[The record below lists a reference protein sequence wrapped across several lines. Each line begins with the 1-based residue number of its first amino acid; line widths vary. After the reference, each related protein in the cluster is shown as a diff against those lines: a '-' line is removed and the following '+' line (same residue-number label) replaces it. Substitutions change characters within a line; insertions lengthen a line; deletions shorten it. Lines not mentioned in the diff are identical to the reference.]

1 MRVDA
6 FCTYKKKMKRVVFL
20 MVFLFVAN
28 MLQAQKPILSIQ
40 FNGLKKTKKTYL
52 QKFINLKEGVI
63 FNKQRLA
70 NDVQA
75 LRNLNLFL
83 NVKVHVTDSL
93 EGVNI
98 DYQLDEA
105 LSILPII
112 NFGGI
117 KDNFWFQLGVTELN
131 WHGKGKE
138 IGGYYRYDE
147 KHSFQIFQKTPYINS
162 SKWGYGVSLSKFSS
176 VEPIFIKGEAVDYN
190 FDNYTIE
197 VLPSYEFI
205 YGNDIQFGFAL
216 LGEKYEPI
224 VAENSPLKPFSKKKV
239 IFKVVHNLNKI
250 DYLYQYLNGF
260 SNQIFAE
267 TALTFNSD
275 EFFWKITNEFKFF
288 KRVGGKGNIATR
300 ARLGI
305 ATSNGSPFAPFV
317 LDSYINIRGVG
328 NKVARG
334 SGELVLN
341 LEYRQ
346 TLFDNEVCAIQGVA
360 FSDIGSWRGIGESFN
375 SLFGKEGLK
384 VFSGIGT
391 RFYSKKIYNLILR
404 IDYAVNLENKT
415 ERGFVFGVQQ
425 YF

>member
-1 MRVDA
+1 
-6 FCTYKKKMKRVVFL
+6 MKRGVFL
-20 MVFLFVAN
+20 LSLLFVAN
-28 MLQAQKPILSIQ
+28 MLHGQKPIVDVNFS
-40 FNGLKKTKKTYL
+40 GLKKTNETYL
-52 QKFINLKEGVI
+52 RKFIHQKEEII
-63 FNKQRLA
+63 FNDKQLES
-70 NDVQA
+70 DVQA

-83 NVKVHVTDSL
+83 NVKAHTTDSL
-93 EGVNI
+93 AGVIIN
-98 DYQLDEA
+98 YQLEEA

-138 IGGYYRYDE
+138 IGGYYRYDQ
-147 KHSFQIFQKTPYINS
+147 KHSFHIFQKTPYINS
-162 SKWGYGVSLSKFSS
+162 SKWGYGVSLAKFSS
-176 VEPIFIKGEAVDYN
+176 VEPIFINQETVNYN

-197 VLPSYEFI
+197 VLPRYEFV

-224 VAENSPLKPFSKKKV
+224 VAENSLLKPFSKKKV
-239 IFKVVHNLNKI
+239 IFKVVHNLNRI
-250 DYLYQYLNGF
+250 NYFYQYLDGF

-267 TALTFNSD
+267 AVLTFNAD

-288 KRVGGKGNIATR
+288 KRVGGKGNFATR

-317 LDSYINIRGVG
+317 LDSFINIRGVG
-328 NKVARG
+328 NRVARG

-346 TLFDNEVCAIQGVA
+346 TLFENEIYAIQGVA

-375 SLFGKEGLK
+375 SLFEREGIK
-384 VFSGIGT
+384 FFSGIGT

-404 IDYAVNLENKT
+404 IDYAVNLENKN
-415 ERGFVFGVQQ
+415 ERGFVIGVKQ

>member
-1 MRVDA
+1 M
-6 FCTYKKKMKRVVFL
+6 L
-20 MVFLFVAN
+20 FLFVAN
-28 MLQAQKPILSIQ
+28 LLQAQKPVCKIQ
-40 FNGLKKTKKTYL
+40 FYGLKKTKETYVR
-52 QKFINLKEGVI
+52 KFIFLKEGI
-63 FNKQRLA
+63 EFNKIQLA
-70 NDVQA
+70 HDVQT
-75 LRNLNLFL
+75 LRNLNMFL
-83 NVKVHVTDSL
+83 HVKANAIDSR
-93 EGVNI
+93 EGVVI
-98 DYQLDEA
+98 TYQLEEA

-138 IGGYYRYDE
+138 IGGYYRYDQ

-162 SKWGYGVSLSKFSS
+162 SKWGYGVSLAKFSS
-176 VEPIFIKGEAVDYN
+176 IEPITINGEVIDYN
-190 FDNYTIE
+190 FDNYTLEI
-197 VLPSYEFI
+197 LPRYEFV

-216 LGEKYEPI
+216 LGERYEPI
-224 VAENSPLKPFSKKKV
+224 VAENSLLKPFSKKKV

-250 DYLYQYLNGF
+250 DYFYQYLEGF
-260 SNQIFAE
+260 SNRIFAE
-267 TALTFNSD
+267 TVLTFNSD
-275 EFFWKITNEFKFF
+275 AFFWKITNEFKFF
-288 KRVGGKGNIATR
+288 KRVGGKGNLATR

-346 TLFDNEVCAIQGVA
+346 TLLDNDVFAIQGVV
-360 FSDIGSWRGIGESFN
+360 FSDIGSWRGIGEKIN
-375 SLFGKEGLK
+375 SLFEKDGFKT
-384 VFSGIGT
+384 FSGIGT
-391 RFYSKKIYNLILR
+391 RLYSKKIYNLILR
-404 IDYAVNLENKT
+404 IDYAVNLKNKN
-415 ERGFVFGVQQ
+415 ERGFVFGVRQ

>member
-1 MRVDA
+1 MV
-6 FCTYKKKMKRVVFL
+6 KRGVFL
-20 MVFLFVAN
+20 VVLLFVAN
-28 MLQAQKPILSIQ
+28 LLQAQKPVVKVK
-40 FNGLKKTKKTYL
+40 FTGLKKTKTSYL
-52 QKFINLKEGVI
+52 RKFIRQKENLI
-63 FNKQRLA
+63 FNNKQLEK
-70 NDVQA
+70 DVQS

-83 NVKVHVTDSL
+83 SVKANTTDSL
-93 EGVNI
+93 EGVIIN
-98 DYQLDEA
+98 YQLEEA

-117 KDNFWFQLGVTELN
+117 KENFWFQLGITELN

-138 IGGYYRYDE
+138 IGGYYRYDQ

-162 SKWGYGVSLSKFSS
+162 SKWGYGVSFGKFSS
-176 VEPIFIKGEAVDYN
+176 VEPIFINQETVDYN
-190 FDNYTIE
+190 FNNYTIE
-197 VLPSYEFI
+197 VLPRYEFV

-216 LGEKYEPI
+216 LSEKYEPI
-224 VAENSPLKPFSKKKV
+224 GTTSNELFPFSKKKL
-239 IFKVVHNLNKI
+239 ILKVVHSLNKI
-250 DYLYQYLNGF
+250 DYFYQYLEGF
-260 SNQIFAE
+260 SNKIFAE
-267 TALTFNSD
+267 AVLTFNSD

-288 KRVGGKGNIATR
+288 KRVGRKGNIATR

-334 SGELVLN
+334 SGEVVLN

-346 TLFDNEVCAIQGVA
+346 TLFDNEVCAIQGVT
-360 FSDIGSWRGIGESFN
+360 FSDIGSWRGVGESLN
-375 SLFGKEGLK
+375 SLFEKEGLK

-404 IDYAVNLENKT
+404 IDYAVNLENKS
-415 ERGFVFGVQQ
+415 ERGFVIGVKQ